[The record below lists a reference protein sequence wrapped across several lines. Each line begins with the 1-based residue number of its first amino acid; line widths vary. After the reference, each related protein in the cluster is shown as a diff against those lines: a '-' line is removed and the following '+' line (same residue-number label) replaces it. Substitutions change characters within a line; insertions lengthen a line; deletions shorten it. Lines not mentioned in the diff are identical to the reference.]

1 MKILYASILFLFI
14 VSCNPKQAEVSKW
27 TDEEKDLTYKECI
40 AYAIDIREM
49 SIDKSD
55 NYCQCNLDI
64 ITTEFES
71 NEDAR
76 IKIGNDISLRSL
88 FEACD
93 N

>member
-1 MKILYASILFLFI
+1 MKIFYTSILLLII
-14 VSCNPKQAEVSKW
+14 VSCNTKQTEILKW

-55 NYCQCNLDI
+55 KYCQCTLDI

-71 NEDAR
+71 KEDAQ
-76 IKIGNDISLRSL
+76 IKIGNDQSLRSL